1 MALVQMRTPGGSYS
15 MVDEK
20 TVPVYEAEGWVLTSE
35 LPEFK
40 TKDVTYYDESRKT
53 VTSSK
58 GVEKPVEEVIEKT
71 YRLPSITSKKEKG
84 DVNNSQ
90 ATKSVDVDSVIDN
103 ATGKIRTLTTAEYNE
118 WKKLPIEEKKL
129 KIVELASK
137 NIGFR
142 NSHRK
147 DMEELYRITDEDYK
161 ELQLQGKAQQF
172 DVIDS
177 GPLNSGVDTWWQL
190 LGYDTINEVNRDLA
204 SGALNINDPEV
215 RRAKDNAQEKRGM
228 GGIEDT
234 RVQKPFG
241 PQEFSDIEGTVTVFK
256 DGKAI
261 EILESDLHLYELQDW
276 TADESAVVSTNE
288 SDTDEPDTN
297 ESSNV
302 LSEIIGSTQVVV
314 YGPNGARTTANTAK
328 RDGEEMSEYDRLI
341 AGLIEGR
348 EGYAG
353 ATQTE
358 ELTSDYPGDYGGE
371 DSSTPVNERESV
383 VGIGNTNY
391 DNKDYSSVGKVVGT
405 VSEKETSNG
414 LLEPPQGGIQLV
426 DLLNAPDG
434 AYLWNVD
441 GDLYVAYE
449 VPGARG
455 EVYDGAPLFMAYTVP
470 GNDLVGAGLISPE
483 APTPFISEILKE
495 DFDSITIV
503 QSGNTDQ
510 LTKEMDHPF
519 ASFAETLETEMAV
532 APWLG
537 DPDAISL
544 LAEAALEGRTVTD
557 AEWQGTTWWKEHSE
571 TERDWLVTYNSDPAT
586 ASRLMQDGQ
595 IAVANSLQAAGVS
608 NAPSAIVDWMANK
621 YISGQWSQTYT
632 TEQVSLFADPY
643 ASGKRDEQLENYLSS
658 TAISGVDRTSERERE
673 VTELYNKW
681 LGPSLGKLTDSE
693 RAEIAGQLRD
703 DPDYEDAL
711 INSLKQS
718 RLAAFSNYT
727 NPELTYEDIARPW
740 RNLTTSVWGQ
750 TADETQGWWQEML
763 KSNDYATAQTTLREK
778 GLEQD
783 ITQVTQDA
791 TQALQQALGQGS
803 VSQTGVNV

>member
-1 MALVQMRTPGGSYS
+1 MKYNLLGQRGTKGQTNPDAPEGGPYIYDTPPGRGDNKGLVKTSFGSIN
-15 MVDEK
+15 VADKK
-20 TVPVYEAEGWVLTSE
+20 THNQKLEEAGLKPIPSGSDLSSTSFA
-35 LPEFK
+35 PK
-40 TKDVTYYDESRKT
+40 
-53 VTSSK
+53 
-58 GVEKPVEEVIEKT
+58 EEVEIKEV
-71 YRLPSITSKKEKG
+71 LPPATNSEINN
-84 DVNNSQ
+84 VNNILDL
-90 ATKSVDVDSVIDN
+90 A
-103 ATGKIRTLTTAEYNE
+103 
-118 WKKLPIEEKKL
+118 KLAYK
-129 KIVELASK
+129 K
-137 NIGFR
+137 NISTTQKNKLIGLFGF
-142 NSHRK
+142 
-147 DMEELYRITDEDYK
+147 
-161 ELQLQGKAQQF
+161 
-172 DVIDS
+172 
-177 GPLNSGVDTWWQL
+177 
-190 LGYDTINEVNRDLA
+190 
-204 SGALNINDPEV
+204 
-215 RRAKDNAQEKRGM
+215 
-228 GGIEDT
+228 
-234 RVQKPFG
+234 
-241 PQEFSDIEGTVTVFK
+241 
-256 DGKAI
+256 
-261 EILESDLHLYELQDW
+261 
-276 TADESAVVSTNE
+276 
-288 SDTDEPDTN
+288 
-297 ESSNV
+297 
-302 LSEIIGSTQVVV
+302 
-314 YGPNGARTTANTAK
+314 
-328 RDGEEMSEYDRLI
+328 
-341 AGLIEGR
+341 
-348 EGYAG
+348 
-353 ATQTE
+353 
-358 ELTSDYPGDYGGE
+358 
-371 DSSTPVNERESV
+371 ERESV
-383 VGIGNTNY
+383 DSLILAPDIADEINYIAQLNEEDAFIRNIVNNNIAIAKAEEEKKDTRSLVQKETDYIKQYVENKNKAIDPGDVNYIEQLNQEMEYITNFVNNTVKPKVTTKLNE
-391 DNKDYSSVGKVVGT
+391 NKSEDKVVKEVSNETAVTTVTTTPTVTTSETGT
-405 VSEKETSNG
+405 NQIV
-414 LLEPPQGGIQLV
+414 EPPQGGIQLV

-519 ASFAETLETEMAV
+519 ASFAETLESEMAV

-544 LAEAALEGRTVTD
+544 LAEAALEGREVRTSD
-557 AEWQGTTWWKEHSE
+557 WQQTKWWNDHTK

-681 LGPSLGKLTDSE
+681 LGPSLGKLTDTE

-763 KSNDYATAQTTLREK
+763 KSNDYATAQTTLRER

>member
-1 MALVQMRTPGGSYS
+1 MKYNLLGQRGTKGQTNPDAPEGGPYIYDTPPGRGDNKGLVKTSFGSINV
-15 MVDEK
+15 VDEK
-20 TVPVYEAEGWVLTSE
+20 SHNQKLEEAGLEPIPSGSDLSSTSFATKE
-35 LPEFK
+35 EVEV
-40 TKDVTYYDESRKT
+40 KDVLPPATNSEINNVNNILDLAKLAYKKNISTTQKNKLIGLFGFEREAVDSLIFAPDIVDEINYIAQLNEEDAFIRNIVNNNIAIAKAEEEKKDTRSLVQKETDYIKQYVENKNKAIDPGDVNYIEQLNEEMEYITNFVKNT
-53 VTSSK
+53 V
-58 GVEKPVEEVIEKT
+58 KPKITTKLNENKSEDEIVEEVSNE
-71 YRLPSITSKKEKG
+71 
-84 DVNNSQ
+84 
-90 ATKSVDVDSVIDN
+90 
-103 ATGKIRTLTTAEYNE
+103 TA
-118 WKKLPIEEKKL
+118 
-129 KIVELASK
+129 V
-137 NIGFR
+137 
-142 NSHRK
+142 
-147 DMEELYRITDEDYK
+147 T
-161 ELQLQGKAQQF
+161 
-172 DVIDS
+172 
-177 GPLNSGVDTWWQL
+177 
-190 LGYDTINEVNRDLA
+190 
-204 SGALNINDPEV
+204 
-215 RRAKDNAQEKRGM
+215 
-228 GGIEDT
+228 
-234 RVQKPFG
+234 
-241 PQEFSDIEGTVTVFK
+241 TVTTTPTVTTSET
-256 DGKAI
+256 G
-261 EILESDLHLYELQDW
+261 
-276 TADESAVVSTNE
+276 TNQ
-288 SDTDEPDTN
+288 
-297 ESSNV
+297 
-302 LSEIIGSTQVVV
+302 II
-314 YGPNGARTTANTAK
+314 
-328 RDGEEMSEYDRLI
+328 
-341 AGLIEGR
+341 
-348 EGYAG
+348 
-353 ATQTE
+353 
-358 ELTSDYPGDYGGE
+358 
-371 DSSTPVNERESV
+371 
-383 VGIGNTNY
+383 
-391 DNKDYSSVGKVVGT
+391 
-405 VSEKETSNG
+405 
-414 LLEPPQGGIQLV
+414 EPPQGGIQLV

-434 AYLWNVD
+434 AYLWSVD

-455 EVYDGAPLFMAYTVP
+455 EVYDGPPLFMAYTVP

-519 ASFAETLETEMAV
+519 ASFAETLESEMAV

-537 DPDAISL
+537 DPDAIAL
-544 LAEAALEGRTVTD
+544 LAEAALEGREVRTSDWQQTKWWND
-557 AEWQGTTWWKEHSE
+557 HTKAEKYWII
-571 TERDWLVTYNSDPAT
+571 TYNSDPAT

-763 KSNDYATAQTTLREK
+763 KSNDYATAQTTLRER